1 MNTEKLINCTA
12 THIKTR
18 VRMLVELMK
27 MASLETM
34 DKQMSFYI
42 IMNIK
47 ML

>member
-1 MNTEKLINCTA
+1 
-12 THIKTR
+12 
-18 VRMLVELMK
+18 MLVELMK